1 MSRYE
6 LLSAMGCSGDSN
18 FAHISDSLHLQKLL
32 LLISVTSIPKIWNCG
47 EAFAKHNWWP
57 RYCL

>member
-6 LLSAMGCSGDSN
+6 LSPALGRSGDSN
-18 FAHISDSLHLQKLL
+18 FAHISDSLGLQKLL

-47 EAFAKHNWWP
+47 EAFAKRNWWP
-57 RYCL
+57 RYWL